1 MCVPR
6 RQAGRGVQPCPRTSE
21 CAALLPLSAACCG
34 TCSVPNQER
43 EALRAGAVRPKTSR
57 AVAMVLACRA
67 MQERETTLN
76 LFTERTA
83 KGLCLG
89 RPLNPQTPGSLVLLV
104 CFLHRRAGLGTPKR
118 QQEDFWSARHEP
130 CRAMAEG
137 WKAAAVAA
145 VLLALA
151 WSPICSF
158 GGEPNGGQAASAE
171 QAAVA
176 DPLEARS
183 LGNTVLVSYC
193 TS

>member
-1 MCVPR
+1 
-6 RQAGRGVQPCPRTSE
+6 
-21 CAALLPLSAACCG
+21 
-34 TCSVPNQER
+34 
-43 EALRAGAVRPKTSR
+43 
-57 AVAMVLACRA
+57 
-67 MQERETTLN
+67 
-76 LFTERTA
+76 
-83 KGLCLG
+83 
-89 RPLNPQTPGSLVLLV
+89 
-104 CFLHRRAGLGTPKR
+104 
-118 QQEDFWSARHEP
+118 
-130 CRAMAEG
+130 MAEG